1 MLWDDAG
8 MEKSVF
14 FAGAAPHSV
23 GPLAGVRVVD
33 FSTSWS
39 GPMACCVLADLGADV
54 IKVEAP
60 AGEITRRLPPDLPGT
75 NLGYIFQAANRN
87 KRSVTIDL
95 HVDGA
100 RQLFLDLVAT
110 ADVVVENFRAGAL
123 DGWGVGYAHCRAVK
137 PDIVFVS
144 ITGWGQYGPLCDR
157 AGYDPAAQ
165 AFSGWMALNG
175 EPDGLP
181 TKAATW
187 ICDDFAGLH
196 GAIGALAALRHRDA
210 TGEGQH
216 VDVSLLDTVLFQSNG
231 LPTLAAMGHPIRRM
245 GSEVE
250 VAAPVNAFACADGH
264 VYLAVVVDPHWA
276 KLCEVMGQPDLARAP
291 GFATARERTANRR
304 TVNDVVAGWFA
315 PLRADDA
322 VRLVSGA
329 GVTIARVNTMTEAL
343 ADPHVAARGVL
354 TDTKL
359 EDGSIAPLVAPP
371 VKFGR
376 TPTTIR
382 LGPPALG
389 AHNDE
394 LLDELGY
401 DAERRARLAADGAT

>member
-1 MLWDDAG
+1 
-8 MEKSVF
+8 MEESVF
-14 FAGAAPHSV
+14 FAEAVPDSV

-39 GPMACCVLADLGADV
+39 GPMACCVLGDLGADV
-54 IKVEAP
+54 IRVEAP
-60 AGEITRRLPPDLPGT
+60 AGETMRWLPPDLPGT
-75 NLGYIFQAANRN
+75 NLGYIHQAANRN

-95 HVDGA
+95 HVDAG

-110 ADVVVENFRAGAL
+110 ADVVVENFRAGTL

-175 EPDGLP
+175 DPDGVP

-196 GAIGALAALRHRDA
+196 GVIGALAALRHRDA

-216 VDVSLLDTVLFQSNG
+216 VDVSLLDSVLFQSNG
-231 LPTLAAMGHPIRRM
+231 LPTLAAMGHPIRRL

-250 VAAPVNAFACADGH
+250 SAAPVNAFACADGH
-264 VYLAVVVDPHWA
+264 VYLAVVVDAHWA
-276 KLCEVMGQPDLARAP
+276 KLCAVMGQPDLGHAA
-291 GFATARERTANRR
+291 GFATARERTTNRR
-304 TVNDVVAGWFA
+304 IVNDVVAGWFA
-315 PLRADDA
+315 PLPVDDV

-329 GVTIARVNTMTEAL
+329 GITVARVNTMTEAL
-343 ADPHVAARGVL
+343 GDPHVVARGVL
-354 TDTKL
+354 TDVEL
-359 EDGSIAPLVAPP
+359 EDGSIAPLVSPP

-382 LGPPALG
+382 RCPPALG
-389 AHNDE
+389 AHNTE
-394 LLDELGY
+394 VLEELGY
-401 DAERRARLAADGAT
+401 DADRRARLAINAAI

>member
-1 MLWDDAG
+1 LWDDAG

-14 FAGAAPHSV
+14 FAEAVPNSV

-39 GPMACCVLADLGADV
+39 APMACCVLGDLGADV
-54 IKVEAP
+54 IRVEAP
-60 AGEITRRLPPDLPGT
+60 AGETMRWLPPDLPGT
-75 NLGYIFQAANRN
+75 NLGYIHQAANRN

-95 HVDGA
+95 HVDAG

-110 ADVVVENFRAGAL
+110 ADVVVENFRAGTL

-175 EPDGLP
+175 DPGGVP

-196 GAIGALAALRHRDA
+196 GVIGALAALRHRDA

-231 LPTLAAMGHPIRRM
+231 LPTLAAMGHPLRRM

-250 VAAPVNAFACADGH
+250 SAVPVNAFACTDGH
-264 VYLAVVVDPHWA
+264 VYLAVVVDSHWTN
-276 KLCEVMGQPDLARAP
+276 LCEAMGQPDLAQAP
-291 GFATARERTANRR
+291 GFATARERTTNRR
-304 TVNDVVAGWFA
+304 TVNDVVAGWLA
-315 PLRADDA
+315 PLCVDDA
-322 VRLVSGA
+322 LHLVSGA
-329 GVTIARVNTMTEAL
+329 GVTIARINTMTEAL

-359 EDGSIAPLVAPP
+359 EDGSIAPLVSPP

-376 TPTTIR
+376 TPTSIR
-382 LGPPALG
+382 RCPPALG
-389 AHNDE
+389 AHNEE
-394 LLDELGY
+394 LLEELGY
-401 DAERRARLAADGAT
+401 DAERRARLAADAGS

>member
-1 MLWDDAG
+1 

-14 FAGAAPHSV
+14 FAEALPDSV

-60 AGEITRRLPPDLPGT
+60 GGEVTRRLPPDLPGT
-75 NLGYIFQAANRN
+75 NLGYVNQAANRN
-87 KRSVTIDL
+87 KRSLTVDM
-95 HVDGA
+95 HVEAG

-110 ADVVVENFRAGAL
+110 ADVVVENFRTGTL
-123 DGWGVGYAHCRAVK
+123 DGWRIGYEHCRVVK

-144 ITGWGQYGPLCDR
+144 ITGWGQYGPLCER

-175 EPDGLP
+175 EPDGSP

-196 GAIGALAALRHRDA
+196 AAISALAALRYRDE

-216 VDVSLLDTVLFQSNG
+216 VDVSLLDVVLFQSNG
-231 LPTLAAMGHPIRRM
+231 MPTLAAMGHPLRRL

-250 VAAPVNAFACADGH
+250 SSAPVNTFACADGH
-264 VYLAVVVDPHWA
+264 IYLAVVVDAHWA
-276 KLCEVMGQPDLARAP
+276 ILCQVMGQPDLGHAA
-291 GFATARERTANRR
+291 GFATGRERTANRR
-304 TVNDVVAGWFA
+304 TVNEVVAGWFA
-315 PLRADDA
+315 PLRVDDA
-322 VRLVSGA
+322 LRLVGGA
-329 GVTIARVNTMTEAL
+329 GVTIAKVNTLTETL
-343 ADPHVAARGVL
+343 VEPHVVARGML

-359 EDGSIAPLVAPP
+359 EDGSMAPLVSPP
-371 VKFGR
+371 VKFSR

-382 LGPPALG
+382 TASPALG
-389 AHNDE
+389 AHNAE

>member
-1 MLWDDAG
+1 

-14 FAGAAPHSV
+14 FAEALPDSV
-23 GPLAGVRVVD
+23 GPLAGIRVVD

-54 IKVEAP
+54 IKVEVP
-60 AGEITRRLPPDLPGT
+60 GGEVTRRLPPDLPGT
-75 NLGYIFQAANRN
+75 NLGYVNQAANRN
-87 KRSVTIDL
+87 KRSMTIDL
-95 HVDGA
+95 HVEAG

-110 ADVVVENFRAGAL
+110 ADVVVENFRTGTL
-123 DGWGVGYAHCRAVK
+123 DAWGTGYEHCRTVK

-144 ITGWGQYGPLCDR
+144 ITGWGQYGPLCER

-175 EPDGLP
+175 EPDGDP

-196 GAIGALAALRHRDA
+196 AAISALAALRHRDE

-216 VDVSLLDTVLFQSNG
+216 VDVSLLDVVLFQSNG
-231 LPTLAAMGHPIRRM
+231 MPTLAAMGHPLRRL

-250 VAAPVNAFACADGH
+250 SAAPVNTFACADGH
-264 VYLAVVVDPHWA
+264 IYLAVVVDAHWA
-276 KLCEVMGQPDLARAP
+276 ILCQVMGRPDLGHAA
-291 GFATARERTANRR
+291 GFATIRERTANRR
-304 TVNDVVAGWFA
+304 TVNEVVAGWFA
-315 PLRADDA
+315 TQLVDDA
-322 VRLVSGA
+322 LRLVGGA
-329 GVTIARVNTMTEAL
+329 GITIAKINTVAEAL
-343 ADPHVAARGVL
+343 ADPHVAARGML

-359 EDGSIAPLVAPP
+359 EDGSIAPLVSPP
-371 VKFGR
+371 VKFSR

-382 LGPPALG
+382 MASPALG
-389 AHNDE
+389 GHNTE

-401 DAERRARLAADGAT
+401 DADRRARLAADGAT